1 MDENQIVKMFDV
13 VIIGSGLGGL
23 VCGSLLAREG
33 KRVLVLERQAQPGG
47 CMQSYQRD
55 GLSFDTGL
63 HYVGG
68 LAEGQPLHAVFSHL
82 GLMQL
87 PWVRLDADGFDR
99 VTIGQQT
106 FPLAEGYDHFADTLG
121 EYFPQEREGLKQYVE
136 LMRHLPPM
144 EEIGIV
150 SAYDWLRSVF
160 HDPLLINVLSGSAMK
175 MELRRESLP
184 LFTFAHGMSSYIGS
198 SWRLRGGGH
207 LIVNALVNDIKRL
220 GGQVVCHA
228 EVNELVE
235 KEGRVVAARC
245 TNGSMYEGD
254 VFISDVHPQLTFKW
268 LADSHLLKN
277 TFRRRIAAME
287 NSFGMFTVSLVLK
300 KGVLPYFNHNK
311 YVYNE
316 ADDVWSMA
324 CLAEG
329 RLQGKNDQRSTPN
342 GLMISCR
349 VPETGSDARQ
359 IDLMTP
365 MSWTLCESWANTSV
379 GRRGESY
386 EMLKNHLADECI
398 RLAERVIPGLHGMV
412 EKYYTSTPLTYRD
425 YTLTPCG
432 SAYGI
437 RKDYRNL
444 LMTTLSP
451 RTPVPNLLLTGQN
464 LILHGVEGVTRTAL
478 MTCGE
483 LLGKDYLQT
492 FTK

>member
-1 MDENQIVKMFDV
+1 MFDV

-55 GLSFDTGL
+55 GLSFDTGF

-82 GLMQL
+82 GLMRL

-106 FPLAEGYDHFADTLG
+106 FPLAEGYDHFADTLS
-121 EYFPQEREGLKQYVE
+121 EYFPKEREGLKQYVE

-150 SAYDWLRSVF
+150 SAYDWLTSLF
-160 HDPLLINVLSGSAMK
+160 HDPLLISVLSGSAMK

-207 LIVNALVNDIKRL
+207 LIVNALVDDINRL
-220 GGQVVCHA
+220 GGKVVCHV
-228 EVNELVE
+228 EVDKLVE
-235 KEGRVVAARC
+235 KDGRIVAVRS
-245 TNGSMYEGD
+245 TKGDIYEGD
-254 VFISDVHPQLTFKW
+254 VFISDVHPQITIEW
-268 LADSHLLKN
+268 LSDSKLIKN
-277 TFRRRIAAME
+277 TFRRRISAME

-300 KGVLPYFNHNK
+300 KDVLPYFNHNK
-311 YVYNE
+311 YVYKE
-316 ADDVWSMA
+316 AADVWST
-324 CLAEG
+324 
-329 RLQGKNDQRSTPN
+329 SN
-342 GLMISCR
+342 GLMVSCR
-349 VPETGSDARQ
+349 VPEEGNYARQ

-365 MSWTLCESWANTSV
+365 MPWTLCEPWMNTTI
-379 GRRGESY
+379 GRRGEDY
-386 EMLKNHLADECI
+386 EMLKSHLADECI

-425 YTLTPCG
+425 YTLTPHG
-432 SAYGI
+432 SAYGV

-451 RTPVPNLLLTGQN
+451 RTPIPNLLLTGQN

>member
-1 MDENQIVKMFDV
+1 
-13 VIIGSGLGGL
+13 
-23 VCGSLLAREG
+23 
-33 KRVLVLERQAQPGG
+33 
-47 CMQSYQRD
+47 
-55 GLSFDTGL
+55 
-63 HYVGG
+63 
-68 LAEGQPLHAVFSHL
+68 
-82 GLMQL
+82 
-87 PWVRLDADGFDR
+87 
-99 VTIGQQT
+99 
-106 FPLAEGYDHFADTLG
+106 
-121 EYFPQEREGLKQYVE
+121 
-136 LMRHLPPM
+136 
-144 EEIGIV
+144 
-150 SAYDWLRSVF
+150 
-160 HDPLLINVLSGSAMK
+160 
-175 MELRRESLP
+175 
-184 LFTFAHGMSSYIGS
+184 
-198 SWRLRGGGH
+198 
-207 LIVNALVNDIKRL
+207 
-220 GGQVVCHA
+220 
-228 EVNELVE
+228 
-235 KEGRVVAARC
+235 
-245 TNGSMYEGD
+245 MYEGD

-386 EMLKNHLADECI
+386 EMLKSHLADECI

-483 LLGKDYLQT
+483 LLGKDLIL
-492 FTK
+492 K